1 MAESVMA
8 KSKRLGRGGRR
19 AGAGRPRLTET
30 GKTSYFSTRITPQ
43 IRARLETES
52 RLGGQ
57 SLSQTIQ
64 HLLLLALD
72 EKRERKRPRPL
83 KALCYLITSLSAY
96 TSNTLLG
103 DRNRIFDDPEY
114 NWRTNP
120 FVFEVFRAAVWH
132 LFDRLRPDG
141 EIVAPPAPPRADSRA
156 RYKTPEDC
164 GRGIARSVLQTLNFY
179 GANSPD
185 DIDTTFSEIG
195 SDTSDPEFNRLLARG
210 RQEGYGFA
218 DAARDLNVECHWDLE
233 TVLELVE
240 DSEQAES

>member
-1 MAESVMA
+1 M
-8 KSKRLGRGGRR
+8 
-19 AGAGRPRLTET
+19 
-30 GKTSYFSTRITPQ
+30 
-43 IRARLETES
+43 
-52 RLGGQ
+52 
-57 SLSQTIQ
+57 
-64 HLLLLALD
+64 
-72 EKRERKRPRPL
+72 
-83 KALCYLITSLSAY
+83 
-96 TSNTLLG
+96 
-103 DRNRIFDDPEY
+103 
-114 NWRTNP
+114 
-120 FVFEVFRAAVWH
+120 FEVFRAAVWH